1 MASIPEDTIETMN
14 KIVRAMRQGRRE
26 IGRDLALEELAEK
39 LAIPLEKVRR
49 VVEIATTPIRVS
61 IP

>member
-39 LAIPLEKVRR
+39 LAIPLENVRR